1 MKATHLTLIS
11 HAPTEAQRSGR
22 FHADGD
28 GVQLTTGQPLVLPRG
43 SIGLTGPELRA
54 TQTAQLLGLRPT
66 VEPALRDCDFGRW
79 KGVSLKALQRDEAE
93 LLQVWMNDPQSAPHG
108 GESIADVCRRVADW
122 LEGFTAPGHWVAV
135 THPMI
140 IRAAM
145 LHVLQCPLSA
155 FHRIDVQPL
164 SPLHLG
170 HYGLWRVKLTSAD

>member
-11 HAPTEAQRSGR
+11 HAPTEAQRLGR
-22 FHADGD
+22 FHADGE
-28 GVQLTTGQPLVLPRG
+28 GVQLKTVQSLVLPQG
-43 SIGLTGPELRA
+43 SGALTGPELRA
-54 TQTAQLLGLRPT
+54 SQTAGLLGLRPT

-79 KGVSLKALQRDEAE
+79 KGVSLKALQRDEPD
-93 LLQVWMNDPQSAPHG
+93 LLQSWLNDPQSAPHG

-135 THPMI
+135 THPMV

-145 LHVLQCPLSA
+145 LHVLQCPLAA

-164 SPLHLG
+164 SQLRLG
-170 HYGLWRVKLTSAD
+170 HYGMWRVKLGCAD